1 MAGERKNGWLIAFEG
16 IDGAGKTTQAN
27 LLAETLRGRGHEVVL
42 TKEPTS
48 GPHGQKI
55 RELSTAGAPLEPEE
69 ELGYFIEDRKE
80 HIRDLVQP
88 ALAAGKVVIT
98 DRYYLSNVAYQGA
111 RGLDP
116 EDILARNEALFPAPA
131 AVLLIQVSPE
141 EGLRRVRARGDALN
155 LSYEREDFL
164 AKVVRVF
171 AGVKRDYLER
181 IDGERAVEQVEV
193 DVWSAV
199 ERAIGDDR

>member
-1 MAGERKNGWLIAFEG
+1 MAEQERGWLIAFEG

-27 LLAETLRGRGHEVVL
+27 LLAETLRERGHEVVL

-55 RELSTAGAPLEPEE
+55 RELSTAGADMTPEE

-88 ALAAGKVVIT
+88 ALDAGKVVIT
-98 DRYYLSNVAYQGA
+98 DRYYFSNVAYQGA

-116 EDILARNEALFPAPA
+116 ERILGSNEALFPEPA
-131 AVLLIQVSPE
+131 AVVLIEVSPE
-141 EGLRRVRARGDALN
+141 EGLRRVRARGGALN

-164 AKVVRVF
+164 AQVVRVF
-171 AGVKRDYLER
+171 GTVERDYLHR
-181 IDGERAVEQVEV
+181 VAGERPVDEV
-193 DVWSAV
+193 RADVWSVV
-199 ERAIGDDR
+199 EGAMGG

>member
-1 MAGERKNGWLIAFEG
+1 VGEGKSGWLIAFEG

-27 LLAETLRGRGHEVVL
+27 LLAETLRARGHTVVL

-55 RELSTAGAPLEPEE
+55 RELSTAGADFTPED

-80 HIRDLVQP
+80 HLRDLIGP
-88 ALAAGKVVIT
+88 ALAEGKVVIT

-131 AVLLIQVSPE
+131 AVVLIEVSPE
-141 EGLRRVRARGDALN
+141 EGLRRVRARGGALN

-164 AKVVRVF
+164 SGVVRVF
-171 AGVKRDYLER
+171 GTVKRDYLHR
-181 IDGERAVEQVEV
+181 IAGERTVDTVRE
-193 DVWSAV
+193 DVWAIVEAV
-199 ERAIGDDR
+199 MRD